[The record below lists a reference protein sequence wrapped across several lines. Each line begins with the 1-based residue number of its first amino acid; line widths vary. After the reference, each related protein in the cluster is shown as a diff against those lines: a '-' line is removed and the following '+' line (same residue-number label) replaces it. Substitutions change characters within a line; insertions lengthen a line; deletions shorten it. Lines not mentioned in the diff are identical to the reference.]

1 MDQELKHGVLKTKQ
15 EGHPSPRQTVLATQ
29 WDSVKSV
36 SEGLAQER
44 AYQQQH
50 MHIGYHDQNR
60 YVLPLKENTDNLQH
74 FDGEDEDT
82 SDKETEDLKVYDSLE
97 VPSHPPAKRHPT
109 LLQTE
114 YLDTQIDE
122 RQGTSQL
129 LSYDAYSDLRYDPN
143 WRTNLRRSG
152 HFHGSPLISEEY
164 YQVPEDKSRQ
174 SRADRQG
181 LKINGGYA
189 YIDTSSA
196 IVVTPQK
203 TDSESAQPYHLHPQD
218 GQTSSVTSPHCHD
231 HAFQL
236 RSPEVDLLRSPSFST
251 KNESDNTLQRGFR
264 KKRENG
270 YDGAG
275 ENVSRASEL
284 TGDLRAVELRRTKG
298 GTIEAQKMSASTLAN
313 LKVISNKKLERQKED
328 IVERNKITLGRNT
341 SRSGSYVRVHTHK
354 QETLHNV
361 NKAHDSSKETAS
373 TENQE
378 DSSDPELMW
387 LQKTQQL
394 QLIKGK
400 KAQWKEYPS
409 RSRQQQPPAPGVKAE
424 QEECLSSPLARLPAV
439 TQPQPPTTT
448 STQPLPPTIHLSIS
462 LNTSSQLLS
471 LLQQKGQDATISLA
485 SLHGHHPWSLESK
498 VQPSLSQGYQQT
510 DPGKSTHMSGEWL
523 NAERHHRHLD
533 SSPEQ
538 WQRTSALNA
547 PLSYEGEDQNWSPNE
562 VHTKLPQNCRWTPT
576 NTLSHSPHSYAVLPA
591 IGKPVTGKD
600 PELSPGQCVKTTY
613 PLHGNTS
620 NSYLLQMEKQKQLRT
635 RVTYKAYSL
644 KDYKQLN
651 LDINLRGL
659 GPDYAAIEKTSHSPL
674 TISPSSC

>member
-50 MHIGYHDQNR
+50 MHI
-60 YVLPLKENTDNLQH
+60 
-74 FDGEDEDT
+74 EDEDT

-97 VPSHPPAKRHPT
+97 VPSHPPAK
-109 LLQTE
+109 
-114 YLDTQIDE
+114 
-122 RQGTSQL
+122 SQL

-236 RSPEVDLLRSPSFST
+236 RSPEVDLLRSPT
-251 KNESDNTLQRGFR
+251 
-264 KKRENG
+264 
-270 YDGAG
+270 
-275 ENVSRASEL
+275 
-284 TGDLRAVELRRTKG
+284 
-298 GTIEAQKMSASTLAN
+298 QKMSASTLAN

-354 QETLHNV
+354 QETLHN
-361 NKAHDSSKETAS
+361 AHDSSKETAS

-394 QLIKGK
+394 QVGTPPPLFTWLTMSVKN
-400 KAQWKEYPS
+400 PS
-409 RSRQQQPPAPGVKAE
+409 
-424 QEECLSSPLARLPAV
+424 
-439 TQPQPPTTT
+439 
-448 STQPLPPTIHLSIS
+448 
-462 LNTSSQLLS
+462 
-471 LLQQKGQDATISLA
+471 
-485 SLHGHHPWSLESK
+485 
-498 VQPSLSQGYQQT
+498 
-510 DPGKSTHMSGEWL
+510 
-523 NAERHHRHLD
+523 
-533 SSPEQ
+533 
-538 WQRTSALNA
+538 
-547 PLSYEGEDQNWSPNE
+547 
-562 VHTKLPQNCRWTPT
+562 
-576 NTLSHSPHSYAVLPA
+576 A
-591 IGKPVTGKD
+591 I
-600 PELSPGQCVKTTY
+600 
-613 PLHGNTS
+613 
-620 NSYLLQMEKQKQLRT
+620 
-635 RVTYKAYSL
+635 
-644 KDYKQLN
+644 
-651 LDINLRGL
+651 I
-659 GPDYAAIEKTSHSPL
+659 
-674 TISPSSC
+674 